1 MKVGLSVVLDEKLQD
16 YFLNNAW
23 CFKKSD
29 EKSQCLYYCYMKLKK
44 KSLNNEKVWEGGM
57 WRWGRYEK
65 GEKEFENQSRE
76 LFFLV

>member
-44 KSLNNEKVWEGGM
+44 KSLNNERKFGKEGCGGGGVM
-57 WRWGRYEK
+57 KRERK
-65 GEKEFENQSRE
+65 NLRISRE
-76 LFFLV
+76 NFSS